1 MGASG
6 THRTVQLD
14 LGFSR
19 RHGGADRH
27 QNSYGGM
34 DNADGHSEDPL
45 GPIDELAAKDP
56 SGVAGASVRT
66 KDR

>member
-1 MGASG
+1 MEA
-6 THRTVQLD
+6 
-14 LGFSR
+14 
-19 RHGGADRH
+19 ADRH

-34 DNADGHSEDPL
+34 DNADAHSEDPL
-45 GPIDELAAKDP
+45 DPIDELTAKDP